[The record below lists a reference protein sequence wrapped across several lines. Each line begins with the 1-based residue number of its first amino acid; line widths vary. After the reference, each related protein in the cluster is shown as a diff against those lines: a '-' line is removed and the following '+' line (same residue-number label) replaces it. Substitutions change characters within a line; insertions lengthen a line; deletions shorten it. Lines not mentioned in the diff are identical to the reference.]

1 MASAVEYTE
10 ASKQHAAQAAFC
22 GQSYGDF
29 REPSRARVLTW
40 QIAHGMRSGD
50 GAPTPQNLL
59 ISATTGLE
67 TLLAQIWLLRAFEMA
82 HGLRER
88 GIPVRQMPLP
98 AILALVHPQL
108 HAALD
113 TALFGRLP
121 RGLPIMVHDLRRG
134 LAAFRREVVHKA
146 ILGGRAYRGRTARS
160 AHAYMLAT
168 FVEES
173 TQIGENGDEHEHG
186 DDYERPFAA
195 LLGGPM

>member
-1 MASAVEYTE
+1 M
-10 ASKQHAAQAAFC
+10 
-22 GQSYGDF
+22 
-29 REPSRARVLTW
+29 R

-50 GAPTPQNLL
+50 GAPTPHNLLISQNLL

-67 TLLAQIWLLRAFEMA
+67 TLLARIWLLRAFEMA

-173 TQIGENGDEHEHG
+173 ADWREWRRT
-186 DDYERPFAA
+186 RTRRR
-195 LLGGPM
+195 L

>member
-1 MASAVEYTE
+1 
-10 ASKQHAAQAAFC
+10 
-22 GQSYGDF
+22 
-29 REPSRARVLTW
+29 
-40 QIAHGMRSGD
+40 
-50 GAPTPQNLL
+50 
-59 ISATTGLE
+59 
-67 TLLAQIWLLRAFEMA
+67 MA

-88 GIPVRQMPLP
+88 GIAVRQMPLP

-108 HAALD
+108 HTSLD

-160 AHAYMLAT
+160 AHAYILAT

-173 TQIGENGDEHEHG
+173 AQVGENGDEHEHG
-186 DDYERPFAA
+186 DDDERPFAA
-195 LLGGPM
+195 LHGGLHVIPRTVLAMAELHDGQAERHHCGAHDTAELLQSIEHRIAVGMQCRRNGSESGDAQHHGNDECCSVRESAVAIR